1 MVDKYDKQILE
12 MCLPFLGETPVI
24 FDVGACKGEYTDY
37 VLSKVQKAECFLF
50 EPNSDLFKRLKYKNK
65 YQVALSDKSGQIDFY
80 VCPGKHNELSSIYE
94 REVFK
99 QTGSVKEIVR
109 STTVDLFCKENEI
122 DFIDFLKIDVEGA
135 EFDVLKGAEFMMFEK
150 KLKFIQVEY
159 GGTYIDAGIKFE
171 DVIEYS
177 KDRGYN
183 VYENGKLVTDFKEDY
198 NYRLFLLT
206 HINYAT

>member
-12 MCLPFLGETPVI
+12 MCLPFLGSTPVI

-37 VLSKVQKAECFLF
+37 VLSKIPAKSFLF
-50 EPNSDLFKRLKYKNK
+50 EPNPDLFKRLKYKNK

-80 VCPGKHNELSSIYE
+80 LCSGKHDELSSLYE

-99 QTGSVKEIVR
+99 ETGSVKETIQ
-109 STTVDLFCKENEI
+109 STTVDLFCKGNEI
-122 DFIDFLKIDVEGA
+122 PFIDFLKIDVEGA
-135 EFDVLKGAEFMMFEK
+135 EYDVLKGAKDMMLQK
-150 KLKFIQVEY
+150 RIKFIQVEY
-159 GGTYIDAGIKFE
+159 GGTYIDAGIKFS

-177 KDRGYN
+177 KDMGYN
-183 VYENGKLVTDFKEDY
+183 VYENGKLVSNFKEDY

-206 HINYAT
+206 YINYAT